1 MSHPALTT
9 RSVLLSTLLG
19 TTPPRMRVAA
29 LVRVGEMFGT
39 SEGAVRT
46 ALTRMVARGELTA
59 DGDGRYALAGQ
70 LVARQRR
77 QQASRDADR
86 VDWSGRWRMAVV
98 TAGGRAAIDRSE
110 LRGAMAALRYGEQR
124 EGVWIRPDNLPADR
138 LGDARTIADAQCYW
152 YSVHPDAD
160 DHALAVALWD
170 IDGWATKATAIR
182 REMSRIV
189 RRLAESDPSALRS
202 GFVVSAA
209 ALRHFQA
216 DPLLPD
222 ELLDRRWPGAQLRAD
237 YTNYDRVYRDALAG
251 WLA

>member
-1 MSHPALTT
+1 MSDPALTT

-29 LVRVGEMFGT
+29 LVKVGEIFDL

-46 ALTRMVARGELTA
+46 ALTRMVVRGELTTG
-59 DGDGRYALAGQ
+59 GDGRYALAGH
-70 LVARQRR
+70 LVVRQRR
-77 QQASRDADR
+77 QQASRVADR

-98 TAGGRAAIDRSE
+98 TADGRAAADRSE

-138 LGDARTIADAQCYW
+138 MGDARAIADAQCYW
-152 YSVHPDAD
+152 YSAHPDAD
-160 DHALAVALWD
+160 DHALASALWD
-170 IDGWATKATAIR
+170 MDGWATKATHIR
-182 REMSRIV
+182 RDMSGLV
-189 RRLAESDPSALRS
+189 RRLADNDPSALRA

-222 ELLDRRWPGAQLRAD
+222 ELLDRHWPGSRLRAD
-237 YTNYDRVYRDALAG
+237 YAHYYRVYRDSLAG